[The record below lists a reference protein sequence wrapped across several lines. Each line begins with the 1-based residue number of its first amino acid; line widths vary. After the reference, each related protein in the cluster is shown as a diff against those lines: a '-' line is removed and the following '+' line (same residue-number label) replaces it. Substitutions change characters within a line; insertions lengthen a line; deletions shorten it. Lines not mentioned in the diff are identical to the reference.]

1 MYKCNNCDK
10 LFKYN
15 YLLLRHNNNKKK
27 CNINED
33 INGNINDNNQIINI
47 NNEPNEKNED
57 NDAIDNLIMSGHYI
71 DIIERLF
78 NIQKNIYGFID
89 KVF

>member
-27 CNINED
+27 M
-33 INGNINDNNQIINI
+33 Q
-47 NNEPNEKNED
+47 
-57 NDAIDNLIMSGHYI
+57 Y
-71 DIIERLF
+71 
-78 NIQKNIYGFID
+78 
-89 KVF
+89 